1 MMLSDTILKQTT
13 IEMVDINITKTD
25 QQLLQ
30 LYEIIW
36 YDKKKN

>member
-30 LYEIIW
+30 LYEII
-36 YDKKKN
+36 